1 MLCNLEIRNHNINNN
16 FNITNFNPF
25 NSSSSNNTNL
35 LVNNKNFNFSLPNSL
50 PWNPLLVFNTLKYIL
65 LHFF

>member
-65 LHFF
+65 LHFL